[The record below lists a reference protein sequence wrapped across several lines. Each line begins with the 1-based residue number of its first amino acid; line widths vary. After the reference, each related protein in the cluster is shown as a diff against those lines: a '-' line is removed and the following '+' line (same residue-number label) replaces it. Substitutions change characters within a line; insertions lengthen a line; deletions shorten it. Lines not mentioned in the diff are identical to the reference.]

1 MEHSRLKSFQRI
13 RSDQSWLSSFCKCHE
28 WMTVECISC
37 GVTTAV
43 RNLNKTK
50 QTIENL
56 PSQNQRKKREYVC
69 FVCASF
75 HESRFRGVNLLLA
88 ELSSTVWNVALP
100 SLLSFVSLFYYSSR
114 PYSIDPVPVLAT
126 LHVTVIARI
135 ISFSVMWGI
144 VSSARHCSLHSHT
157 LMIIQLHTYWV
168 GLVRRQR
175 NTL

>member
-1 MEHSRLKSFQRI
+1 MSWVNDSGVHQLWRYNRCQKS
-13 RSDQSWLSSFCKCHE
+13 E
-28 WMTVECISC
+28 
-37 GVTTAV
+37 
-43 RNLNKTK
+43 
-50 QTIENL
+50 
-56 PSQNQRKKREYVC
+56 QNQTNNRKSSITKPKKKREYVC